1 MEVGTTIK
9 IDTEWLEDWGYSVD
23 EIKTGD
29 KWIWAINQDG
39 EIVHFEKENSY
50 FKDGDD
56 YPTKDDEIY
65 LVIIERTFPFVFIKI
80 EEQLNA

>member
-1 MEVGTTIK
+1 MKNGTTIK
-9 IDTEWLEDWGYSVD
+9 IDTEWLEDWCYSVD
-23 EIKTGD
+23 ELKTGD
-29 KWIWAINQDG
+29 KWIWAINPKG

>member
-23 EIKTGD
+23 ELKTGD

>member
-1 MEVGTTIK
+1 MKNGTTIK
-9 IDTEWLEDWGYSVD
+9 LDTEWLEEWGYSVD

>member
-9 IDTEWLEDWGYSVD
+9 LDTEWLEEWGYSVD

-29 KWIWAINQDG
+29 KWIWAINPKG
-39 EIVHFEKENSY
+39 EIVHFEKADAFFEDS
-50 FKDGDD
+50 DD
-56 YPTKDDEIY
+56 YPTVEDEIY
-65 LVIIERTFPFVFIKI
+65 KVVIELTFPFVFIKI

>member
-29 KWIWAINQDG
+29 KWVWAINQNG

>member
-65 LVIIERTFPFVFIKI
+65 LVIIERTFPFVLLKI

>member
-1 MEVGTTIK
+1 MEVGAIIK

-50 FKDGDD
+50 FKDSDD

-80 EEQLNA
+80 EERLNA